1 VSDMDS
7 SSFIDFN
14 PFLRAY
20 HNRQQSAI
28 PRTTARAMT
37 AATGAIIL
45 RRSSNVGDTSVWQTL
60 SVKPERHL

>member
-1 VSDMDS
+1 MSDMDS

-45 RRSSNVGDTSVWQTL
+45 RRSSNVGDTSV
-60 SVKPERHL
+60 